1 MKKVKMVHGKV
12 EKKEV
17 EIKDLSD
24 ILGVAK
30 SNKFKNFK
38 TREEYESSLFKMS
51 QRELMDET
59 LRVGKT
65 PSAIREICRNKCL
78 AAWDDR
84 NKTHKYTAPEGGKD
98 SLEDIIKGKK

>member
-1 MKKVKMVHGKV
+1 
-12 EKKEV
+12 
-17 EIKDLSD
+17 
-24 ILGVAK
+24 
-30 SNKFKNFK
+30 
-38 TREEYESSLFKMS
+38 
-51 QRELMDET
+51 MDET